1 METVGEFLKSK
12 RIKKKLSVEDISK
25 ITKIREKYIASI
37 EENDFSEFSAKA
49 YTKGFII
56 SYAKAVEEDPREV
69 LSLYHKMMGEDEP
82 AAVVA
87 TKETT
92 DYIDT
97 KEIFVQ
103 DKNIFR
109 HKKIFLSVAIVVIL
123 FFVFLGV
130 FMKQQ
135 EEPTVEDAAPILDE
149 VATADTTAMTDEA
162 VVEENSEEV
171 AVEQNTLLI
180 EAIEDTWIKVKTDT
194 LPAEEVILKENE
206 SKTWLADDV
215 FRVSIGNAGGIRI
228 KFNEVV
234 YDSLGKRGEVIKNKI
249 FKRD

>member
-12 RIKKKLSVEDISK
+12 RIKKKLSIEDISK

-69 LSLYHKMMGEDEP
+69 LSLYHKMMGEEEP
-82 AAVVA
+82 TAAVA
-87 TKETT
+87 MKETT

-130 FMKQQ
+130 FMKQR
-135 EEPTVEDAAPILDE
+135 EEPSAEDVTPMLDE
-149 VATADTTAMTDEA
+149 VATADTTAMTDEE
-162 VVEENSEEV
+162 VIEENAEEI
-171 AVEQNTLLI
+171 AATQNTLFI
-180 EAIEDTWIKVKTDT
+180 EAIEDTWIKVKRDT
-194 LPAEEVILKENE
+194 LPAEEVTLKENQ
-206 SKTWLADDV
+206 SKTWIADEV
-215 FRVSIGNAGGIRI
+215 FKVSIGNAGGIRI
-228 KFNEVV
+228 KFNDVV
-234 YDSLGKRGEVIKNKI
+234 YDSLGRRGEVIKNKI
-249 FKRD
+249 FKKD